1 MQQTATQEAGGAGA
15 AKLDTDHLADLA
27 REIMA
32 GNTDLAAIVGMTEDE
47 LEAVYSLAHG
57 FYTSGRYGD
66 ALDMFRFLCMH
77 RHMDPRFWFGLGAT
91 NQMLGEH
98 ATAVTAYQTCA
109 MLDLEDAQVPMRAA
123 ECFRAM
129 GDAESARQALEAVVE
144 VAKGKPAQAA
154 YAKRAEAMLQQMRTA
169 GAARP

>member
-1 MQQTATQEAGGAGA
+1 MQQTATPEAGGTG
-15 AKLDTDHLADLA
+15 AKLDVDRLAELA

-32 GNTDLAAIVGMTEDE
+32 GNTDLAAIIGMTEDE
-47 LEAVYSLAHG
+47 LEAVYSLGHG

-66 ALDMFRFLCMH
+66 ALDIFRFLCMH

-91 NQMLGEH
+91 NQMLGDH
-98 ATAVTAYQTCA
+98 ATAVTAYRTCA

-129 GDAESARQALEAVVE
+129 GDAESTRQALEAVVE
-144 VAKGKPAQAA
+144 VSKGKPAQAA
-154 YAKRAEAMLQQMRTA
+154 YAKRADAMLEQMRT
-169 GAARP
+169 GAAQP